1 MLVRNGMVIGL
12 AFWASAAWAEP
23 VAFTGAVLHTGTG
36 EVIEQAT
43 LVVEDGRITAVGAEA
58 PIPDGATTV
67 DLQGKVVIPGLVDT
81 HSHIA
86 ATGDLNEG
94 SGPLQ
99 PALSAIDALDATSS
113 GIQRA
118 QAGGITTANVMPGS
132 GNLMGGQTAYIK
144 LRDANRIDELLLC
157 EDRRTEVCGGM
168 KMANGTNSR
177 RGGAYPGTRMAS
189 ARMQRE
195 LFLEA
200 QKALEKEAGDD
211 KPQGKKKR
219 GGSEEGASTPEPD
232 PRLDPVKQILRG
244 ERTVHFHT
252 HRADDVVTAMLMAE
266 EFGFDV
272 VLHHV
277 SEAWKVADEIAH
289 FQAPVSLILVDSPG
303 GKEEAVEIKLE
314 NGALM
319 QEAGVL
325 VSLHTDD
332 AITDSRLFLRS
343 GGLAIRAGMSEQAAL
358 AALTLNPAEQMD
370 LDDRIGSLEAGKDAD
385 FVVLSGAPF
394 SVYTRVEQT
403 WVDGTKVFDFDDP
416 EDRRYATGGW
426 MVSDRYPG
434 GE

>member
-1 MLVRNGMVIGL
+1 MGPRVLLSVALVL
-12 AFWASAAWAEP
+12 AGPAVADP
-23 VAFTGAVLHTGTG
+23 VAFTGATVHTGTG
-36 EVIEQAT
+36 VVYGQGT
-43 LVVEDGRITAVGAEA
+43 VVVEDGRITAVVEGTAVPKGAAE
-58 PIPDGATTV
+58 V
-67 DLQGKVVIPGLVDT
+67 DLTGKVVIPGLVDT

-157 EDRRTEVCGGM
+157 EDRRTEICGGM

-189 ARMQRE
+189 AKMQRE
-195 LFLEA
+195 LFLNA
-200 QKALEKEAGDD
+200 QKELAKESGGEDS
-211 KPQGKKKR
+211 GKKKKK
-219 GGSEEGASTPEPD
+219 GGDEGSGSSGEDD
-232 PRLDPVKQILRG
+232 PGLDAVKQILKG

-252 HRADDVVTAMLMAE
+252 HRADDIVTAMLLAD
-266 EFGFDV
+266 EFEFDI

-277 SEAWKVADEIAH
+277 SEAWKVADEIAE

-314 NGALM
+314 NGVLM

-343 GGLAIRAGMSEQAAL
+343 GALAIRAGMKEQDAL
-358 AALTLNPAEQMD
+358 AALTLNPAKQMH
-370 LDDRIGSLEAGKDAD
+370 LEDRIGSLEEGKDAD

-394 SVYTRVEQT
+394 SVYTRIEQT
-403 WVDGTKVFDFDDP
+403 WVDGQKVFDFDDP
-416 EDRRYATGGW
+416 DDRRYATGGW